1 MTVEFEEFENL
12 HTRER
17 IDYILDSC
25 PVCNS
30 DGKGSAV
37 KKSALSEILPFLFF
51 EIISVCS

>member
-1 MTVEFEEFENL
+1 MTVEFEEFEDL
-12 HTRER
+12 HMRER

-30 DGKGSAV
+30 DGKKSAI